1 MLLLLVGRRQNG
13 GNLATTSIVLMDPR
27 LQLVQR
33 DELFLLVFPARG
45 GRLVEEVSV
54 ALRHI
59 LGDHLLLGPPLEAQ
73 QVLQLLPLLPIPFY
87 LRLFAGVTAA
97 MILLAL
103 LGLAKGRGGGVHAGA
118 IADHHRDI
126 VPHDTTAVRQ

>member
-45 GRLVEEVSV
+45 GLVEEVSV

-73 QVLQLLPLLPIPFY
+73 QVLQLLSLLPIPFY